1 MFVLGRKIIVLPS
14 NQFLQKF
21 RNSVFPYFKSVVQ
34 IPLSFKNESP
44 KNSTEKYLSF
54 IMLLKIKL
62 ISINII
68 LIFYTKTI

>member
-21 RNSVFPYFKSVVQ
+21 RNSVFPYFKSIVQ
-34 IPLSFKNESP
+34 ISLSFKSESP
-44 KNSTEKYLSF
+44 KNSTENYLSF

>member
-21 RNSVFPYFKSVVQ
+21 RNSIFPYFKSIVQ
-34 IPLSFKNESP
+34 ILLSFKNESQ
-44 KNSTEKYLSF
+44 KNSTENYLSF